1 MPGQPSIML
10 PTSKAVWLPMTGG
23 SADITPPY
31 GSEAAPDRTSGA
43 RANSASGLCGPG
55 RIGPAG

>member
-10 PTSKAVWLPMTGG
+10 LTLKAVCLPMTGG

-31 GSEAAPDRTSGA
+31 GSEAALIAHPVPCQLGLRTV
-43 RANSASGLCGPG
+43 RPG
-55 RIGPAG
+55 RIGPAW